1 MSARYADDAMAE
13 RSAAKAGGTKP
24 GAARRAPDEVR
35 RLLLEA
41 ARSLFAAKGY
51 AGASTRDI
59 ALTAGVSEAL
69 LFRHFGTKAK
79 LFERAILD
87 PINEFIHDYV
97 EQWTARSAADHTPEG
112 ISFAYV
118 VGFYRLL
125 SENRELVLALVT
137 AQAYEK
143 SIQELNDAS
152 PLSRLLDE
160 LETVAGREAELRGF
174 EFDVQISTRLVAGMV
189 MSMALLDEWLF
200 PLGKRRPSRQRIVN
214 EMVAFMLHGLAHRE
228 ALSEPAEA
236 SG

>member
-1 MSARYADDAMAE
+1 MAE
-13 RSAAKAGGTKP
+13 SSAAKPRGTKP
-24 GAARRAPDEVR
+24 GGARRAPDEVR

-41 ARSLFAAKGY
+41 ARNLFAARGF

-59 ALTAGVSEAL
+59 ALKAGVSEAL

-87 PINEFIHDYV
+87 PINEFVRTYV
-97 EQWTARSAADHTPEG
+97 DEWKARSAADHTPEG
-112 ISFAYV
+112 IAFAFV
-118 VGFYRLL
+118 DGFYRLL
-125 SENRELVLALVT
+125 SENRDLVLALVT
-137 AQAYEK
+137 AQAYE

-160 LETVAGREAELRGF
+160 LEAVAGREAELRGF

-200 PLGKRRPSRQRIVN
+200 PLGKRRPSRQRITN

-228 ALSEPAEA
+228 ALEAPAEA

>member
-1 MSARYADDAMAE
+1 MAE
-13 RSAAKAGGTKP
+13 SSAAKAGGTKP
-24 GAARRAPDEVR
+24 GAARRAPQEVR
-35 RLLLEA
+35 RLLLES
-41 ARSLFAAKGY
+41 ARSLFASKGY

-59 ALTAGVSEAL
+59 ALKAGVSEAL

-97 EQWTARSAADHTPEG
+97 EQWTTRTPADHTPEG
-112 ISFAYV
+112 ISFAFV
-118 VGFYRLL
+118 DGFYRLL
-125 SENRELVLALVT
+125 SEHRELVLALVT
-137 AQAYEK
+137 AQAYE

-160 LETVAGREAELRGF
+160 LELVAGREAELRGF

-200 PLGKRRPSRQRIVN
+200 PSGKRRPSRQRIVN
-214 EMVAFMLHGLAHRE
+214 EMVAFMLHGLAHRP
-228 ALSEPAEA
+228 AVSEPEEA